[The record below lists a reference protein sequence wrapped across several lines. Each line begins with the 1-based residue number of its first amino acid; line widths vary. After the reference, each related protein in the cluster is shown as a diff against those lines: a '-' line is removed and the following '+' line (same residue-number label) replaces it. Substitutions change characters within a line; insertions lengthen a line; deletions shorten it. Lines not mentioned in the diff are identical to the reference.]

1 MEKNK
6 KIRNHISIVAEQIGG
21 GFAALAAVA
30 FGILI
35 QNADELIEV
44 DFSFAEAGRGL
55 MIVGGILLLFIAA
68 AVKQIWTWSKTW
80 IYIDGQTIV
89 IERNTVNQK
98 VNTIGI
104 KNISN
109 INTEQNLFEMI
120 MGTCKIKIDTSSLST
135 ADQTDVKIVL
145 KKADAEAFRRTVAVL
160 LKEAKG
166 EAAEEGLSVVDD
178 HGRET
183 FDVTAST
190 ADILRHGFCSITVLS
205 LVVVVVGVGGLIEVL
220 SRLTEEGEVLKTAI
234 SSIVGILAAFSF
246 ILSAIWDIVKDFIRY
261 FDFGVKR
268 RKDELYIRYGVLKK
282 VEYTIP
288 VDKIQALKI
297 RQTLIARAMGMCMA
311 ELINVGM
318 GDDKSEKN
326 SFFILYGKKKDVE
339 EKLEKLLPEFAG
351 VVDAKVTRQ
360 PALALAVRAI
370 PLVIYEAVLILT
382 AMGVVAFLEEY
393 RMIVVAVAV
402 FAGIFVPVLVLM
414 DYLTA
419 GIAVD
424 ERVLR
429 TADGF
434 FGKTLVAVRYDKI
447 QYVELKQNLPARL
460 CGIQKGSFSLLAAV
474 SMREHDIPYFRMNL
488 EEKIKEKILG
498 R

>member
-35 QNADELIEV
+35 QNADELMEV

-160 LKEAKG
+160 LKEAK
-166 EAAEEGLSVVDD
+166 
-178 HGRET
+178 R
-183 FDVTAST
+183 
-190 ADILRHGFCSITVLS
+190 
-205 LVVVVVGVGGLIEVL
+205 GG
-220 SRLTEEGEVLKTAI
+220 G
-234 SSIVGILAAFSF
+234 
-246 ILSAIWDIVKDFIRY
+246 
-261 FDFGVKR
+261 
-268 RKDELYIRYGVLKK
+268 
-282 VEYTIP
+282 
-288 VDKIQALKI
+288 
-297 RQTLIARAMGMCMA
+297 
-311 ELINVGM
+311 
-318 GDDKSEKN
+318 
-326 SFFILYGKKKDVE
+326 
-339 EKLEKLLPEFAG
+339 
-351 VVDAKVTRQ
+351 
-360 PALALAVRAI
+360 
-370 PLVIYEAVLILT
+370 
-382 AMGVVAFLEEY
+382 
-393 RMIVVAVAV
+393 
-402 FAGIFVPVLVLM
+402 
-414 DYLTA
+414 
-419 GIAVD
+419 
-424 ERVLR
+424 
-429 TADGF
+429 
-434 FGKTLVAVRYDKI
+434 
-447 QYVELKQNLPARL
+447 
-460 CGIQKGSFSLLAAV
+460 
-474 SMREHDIPYFRMNL
+474 
-488 EEKIKEKILG
+488 
-498 R
+498 